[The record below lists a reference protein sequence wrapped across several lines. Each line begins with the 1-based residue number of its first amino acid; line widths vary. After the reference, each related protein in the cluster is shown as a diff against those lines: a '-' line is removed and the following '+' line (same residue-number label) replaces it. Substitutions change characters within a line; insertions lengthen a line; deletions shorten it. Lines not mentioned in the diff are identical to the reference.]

1 MSKGGFVTNVEVQT
15 VSFDLDVNM
24 GVENYNETAVILEL
38 AALYG
43 IDPSLISL
51 EATPVD
57 ETNTTR
63 RKLQTN
69 YHIGHY
75 IVYAARQ
82 PTDASTSFA
91 LAPRRR
97 HPPSHRGLQD
107 QGSRLTLTVTIIV
120 PDEVEDA
127 AADGDLVDD
136 TESSLTTGGGGG
148 YSGGGY
154 SGGGSGLSTA
164 ERFAAK
170 LASLNSADGL
180 SSALSFSVF
189 KATQVAT
196 GTATQQL
203 DGRCPKGYCDAPRHR
218 TNAHLLRSCVL
229 SPEQTRGA
237 PAGCTAGNSVAC
249 DINTYNDVGGSTS
262 IDASACKPCPPSSQ
276 SPQASTSLEQCK
288 CEGIG
293 NTDTGFYWDSSFE
306 KNGESPS
313 TWKVCQPCPV
323 GSVCRDAGARLESL
337 PVKPGYF
344 RISKSSADLRL
355 CPDCNAKEVNCSS
368 SACRGGDVCE
378 QPFCADLCAQGLMS
392 STAGPYCQLCNI
404 TDDTVFRSGS
414 ECLSCEGKRDNLGL
428 TIGLRV
434 VGILV
439 GVGLIVGLVRLQ
451 PHKKIRLLGKFLFW
465 LKLGY
470 NRLNLRAKIK
480 QVCSGGHK

>member
-1 MSKGGFVTNVEVQT
+1 MSSGGFVTDVEVQT
-15 VSFDLDVNM
+15 VSFDLDVN
-24 GVENYNETAVILEL
+24 VENYNETAVILEL

-136 TESSLTTGGGGG
+136 TESSLTTDGGGG

-180 SSALSFSVF
+180 SSALGFSVF
-189 KATQVAT
+189 TVGTARV
-196 GTATQQL
+196 GTATQHQEGL
-203 DGRCPKGYCDAPRHR
+203 CPLGYCDAPRH
-218 TNAHLLRSCVL
+218 
-229 SPEQTRGA
+229 QTKT
-237 PAGCTAGNSVAC
+237 PA
-249 DINTYNDVGGSTS
+249 
-262 IDASACKPCPPSSQ
+262 
-276 SPQASTSLEQCK
+276 
-288 CEGIG
+288 
-293 NTDTGFYWDSSFE
+293 
-306 KNGESPS
+306 
-313 TWKVCQPCPV
+313 
-323 GSVCRDAGARLESL
+323 R
-337 PVKPGYF
+337 
-344 RISKSSADLRL
+344 
-355 CPDCNAKEVNCSS
+355 
-368 SACRGGDVCE
+368 
-378 QPFCADLCAQGLMS
+378 
-392 STAGPYCQLCNI
+392 
-404 TDDTVFRSGS
+404 
-414 ECLSCEGKRDNLGL
+414 
-428 TIGLRV
+428 
-434 VGILV
+434 
-439 GVGLIVGLVRLQ
+439 
-451 PHKKIRLLGKFLFW
+451 
-465 LKLGY
+465 
-470 NRLNLRAKIK
+470 
-480 QVCSGGHK
+480 